1 MFVTMMMVFNVC
13 VNDSAASL
21 FKHSVFVE
29 KLLVMS
35 FDWSCDSY
43 HCCDDWWLS
52 VAYYNGTQQKSTLQ
66 CIGKLSLYQI
76 MKQAT

>member
-29 KLLVMS
+29 QLLVMS
-35 FDWSCDSY
+35 FDWSLLSLL
-43 HCCDDWWLS
+43 WWLVIVS
-52 VAYYNGTQQKSTLQ
+52 SLLQ
-66 CIGKLSLYQI
+66 WYTTEINTS
-76 MKQAT
+76 MHW